1 MTPRVVGVDFGTE
14 SVRVGIF
21 TPDGTPVVFAA
32 EPYSTYHPRPGW
44 AEQRP
49 DEWWAAFVKAM
60 RRAVAESGVPRE
72 SIVALGADCTSC
84 TVVVMDE
91 QFTPL
96 RPAIIWMDVRA
107 AEQAQRIAASGHPM
121 LKYNGFGNVSA
132 EWMPCK
138 MLWLKENEPETYARA
153 KHVGEFIDWLTY
165 RLTGEWTASIN
176 NVSIRWYYDRNEG
189 GWSRSFYETIGL
201 GDLIERFPQRVLDMG
216 QIAGQLRPEV
226 AEELGL
232 PAGIP
237 VAEGGADA
245 FVAMFGL
252 NVVTPGKLAFIV
264 GSSHL
269 MLGQTDKPFHAKG
282 LFGAYTDAVLPGQ
295 YTIEGGQVSTG
306 SIVRWFRDHFCS
318 AEAEIARQ
326 RGISTYDVLNENASR
341 VPLGAEGLIVL
352 DYFQGN
358 RTPYV
363 DSLARG
369 VILGLSLRH
378 TNAHIFRAILEGI
391 AYGSE
396 HIFRTFRANGYVVN
410 EMVAA
415 GGPTK
420 SRLWMQ
426 IHADVSGIPITLTR
440 VPDATC
446 LGSAVLAAVAG
457 GLYPNIPAASGAMVH
472 VRERIEPDPER
483 HEAYRFYADR
493 YIETYPRLQD
503 LIHALVRHEMRSQT

>member
-1 MTPRVVGVDFGTE
+1 MFVLGVDFGTE
-14 SVRVGIF
+14 GVRAGIF
-21 TPDGTPVVFAA
+21 TPDGSPVAFAA
-32 EPYSTYHPRPGW
+32 EPYPTYYPRAGW
-44 AEQRP
+44 AEQNP
-49 DEWWAAFVKAM
+49 DEWWTAFVRAT
-60 RRAVAESGVPRE
+60 RRVVSESNVPAA
-72 SIVALGADCTSC
+72 SIAAIGADCTSC

-91 QFTPL
+91 HFRPL

-107 AEQAQRIAASGHPM
+107 AEQANRIAASGHPM

-138 MLWLKENEPETYARA
+138 MLWLKENEPHVYARA
-153 KHVGEFIDWLTY
+153 RHVGEFIDWLTY

-176 NVSIRWYYDRNEG
+176 NVSIRWYYDRSEG
-189 GWSRSFYETIGL
+189 GWSSSFYQAIGL
-201 GDLIERFPQRVLDMG
+201 GDLIERFPRRVLDMG
-216 QIAGQLRPEV
+216 QVAGRLRSDV
-226 AEELGL
+226 AEALGL

-237 VAEGGADA
+237 VAQGGADA

-252 NVVTPGKLAFIV
+252 NVVSPGKMAFIV

-269 MLGQTDKPFHAKG
+269 MLGQSDRPFHAKG
-282 LFGAYTDAVLPGQ
+282 LFGTYTDAVLPGQ
-295 YTIEGGQVSTG
+295 YTVEGGQVSTG
-306 SIVRWFRDHFCS
+306 SIVRWFRDNCCA

-326 RGISTYDVLNENASR
+326 RGVSTYDVLNESASR
-341 VPLGAEGLIVL
+341 VPIGSEGLIVL

-369 VILGLSLRH
+369 VMLGLSLKH

-410 EMVAA
+410 EIVAA

-426 IHADVSGIPITLTR
+426 VHADVSGIPITLTR
-440 VPDATC
+440 VSDATC

-457 GLYPNIPAASGAMVH
+457 GLYPDITAAAGAMVH
-472 VRERIEPDPER
+472 VRERIEPDLER

-503 LIHALVRHEMRSQT
+503 LIHAVVRHQTRG

>member
-1 MTPRVVGVDFGTE
+1 MFVLGVDFGTE
-14 SVRVGIF
+14 GVRVGIF
-21 TPDGTPVVFAA
+21 TPDGTPVAFAA
-32 EPYSTYHPRPGW
+32 EAYPTDYPRVGW
-44 AEQRP
+44 AEQDP
-49 DEWWAAFVKAM
+49 NQWWTAFVKAT
-60 RRAVAESGVPRE
+60 RRAISEGNVPAASIAAIGV
-72 SIVALGADCTSC
+72 DCTSC

-91 QFTPL
+91 RFQPL

-107 AEQAQRIAASGHPM
+107 AAQADRIAASGHPM

-138 MLWLKENEPETYARA
+138 MLWLKENEPEIYARSR
-153 KHVGEFIDWLTY
+153 HVGEFIDWVTY

-189 GWSRSFYETIGL
+189 GWSPSFYQMIGL
-201 GDLIERFPQRVLDMG
+201 GDLIERFPSRVLDMG
-216 QIAGQLRPEV
+216 QVAGQLRSDV
-226 AEELGL
+226 AEALGL

-237 VAEGGADA
+237 VAQGGADA

-252 NVVTPGKLAFIV
+252 NVVSPGKMAFIV

-269 MLGQTDKPFHAKG
+269 MLGQSDRPFHAKG
-282 LFGAYTDAVLPGQ
+282 LFGTYTDAVLPGQ
-295 YTIEGGQVSTG
+295 YTVEGGQVSTG
-306 SIVRWFRDHFCS
+306 SVVRWFRDHFCA
-318 AEAEIARQ
+318 AEAELARQ
-326 RGISTYDVLNENASR
+326 RGVSTYDVLNESAGQ
-341 VPLGAEGLIVL
+341 VPVGSEGLIVL

-369 VILGLSLRH
+369 VFLGLSLRH
-378 TNAHIFRAILEGI
+378 TTAHIFRAILEGI

-396 HIFRTFRANGYVVN
+396 HIFRTFRASGYVVN
-410 EMVAA
+410 EIVAA

-457 GLYPNIPAASGAMVH
+457 GLYPNVPAASGAMVH
-472 VRERIEPDPER
+472 VRDRIEPDQER

-493 YIETYPRLQD
+493 YIETYPRLRD
-503 LIHALVRHEMRSQT
+503 LIHAVVRHQTL

>member
-1 MTPRVVGVDFGTE
+1 MFVLGVDFGTE
-14 SVRVGIF
+14 GVRVGIF
-21 TPDGTPVVFAA
+21 TPEGAPVTFAA
-32 EPYSTYHPRPGW
+32 EPYPTYYPRVGW
-44 AEQRP
+44 AEQNP
-49 DEWWAAFVKAM
+49 DEWWIAFVKAT
-60 RRAVAESGVPRE
+60 RRVMSEGGIPAS
-72 SIVALGADCTSC
+72 SIVGIGVDCTSC

-91 QFTPL
+91 RFQPL

-107 AEQAQRIAASGHPM
+107 AEQANRIAASGHPM

-138 MLWLKENEPETYARA
+138 MLWLKEHEPQVYAQARY
-153 KHVGEFIDWLTY
+153 VGEFIDWVTY

-176 NVSIRWYYDRNEG
+176 NTSIRWYYDRSEG
-189 GWSRSFYETIGL
+189 GWSPSFYQVIGL

-216 QIAGQLRPEV
+216 QVAGRLRSDV
-226 AEELGL
+226 AEVLGL
-232 PAGIP
+232 LAGIP
-237 VAEGGADA
+237 VAQGGADA

-252 NVVTPGKLAFIV
+252 NVVSPGKMAFIV

-269 MLGQTDKPFHAKG
+269 MLGQSDRPFHANG
-282 LFGAYTDAVLPGQ
+282 LFGTYTDAVLPGQ

-306 SIVRWFRDHFCS
+306 SIVRWFRDNFCA
-318 AEAEIARQ
+318 AEAELARQ
-326 RGISTYDVLNENASR
+326 RGVSTYDVLNENASGI
-341 VPLGAEGLIVL
+341 PIGSEGLIVL

-378 TNAHIFRAILEGI
+378 TNAHLFRAILEGI

-426 IHADVSGIPITLTR
+426 IHADVSGIPIVLTR
-440 VPDATC
+440 VSDATC

-457 GLYPNIPAASGAMVH
+457 GLYPNVAAAAGAMVH
-472 VRERIEPDPER
+472 VRECIEPNLER
-483 HEAYRFYADR
+483 HETYRFYADQ
-493 YIETYPRLQD
+493 YIETYPRIRD
-503 LIHALVRHEMRSQT
+503 LIHAVVRHQTRG